1 MSLTRKGYHRLR
13 RTFQTVSI
21 FALNPFFFQYQQVC
35 VPVLNCW
42 GCPAAAFAC
51 PVGAIGLFL
60 ARGMIPFVVIGLILL
75 IGALIG
81 RMLCGWICPFGFLQ
95 ELLHKIPSKK
105 WALPDWAKHI
115 KYGVLIVMVLMI
127 PIFFGT
133 DKGTSLA
140 APSNYFFCTL
150 CPAGSLEVVLPRTFG
165 LWQSQC
171 DTGSGA
177 GFAGVA
183 SCNPTA
189 FTWAFF
195 DGLRLALLGFFLLS
209 FVAYN
214 RPFCR
219 MICPIGAMFAV
230 FNRFSLYQMK
240 VKVEKC
246 KSCYICKDKC
256 PVDHEIFLDQSSPE
270 CIRCLDCTDCAFDAI
285 NSKEK
290 PALETEPASETE
302 SITPPRPPAN

>member
-1 MSLTRKGYHRLR
+1 MSLKRRGYHRAR
-13 RTFQTVSI
+13 RIVQTVSI
-21 FALNPFFFQYQQVC
+21 FALNPFFFSFQQFC

-51 PVGAIGLFL
+51 PIGAIGQFL
-60 ARGMIPFVVIGLILL
+60 ARGLIPFIVIGIILL
-75 IGALIG
+75 VGAFIG

-105 WALPDWAKHI
+105 WALPDWSKQI
-115 KYGVLIVMVLMI
+115 KYGVLIILVLLI

-133 DKGTSLA
+133 DKGTTLT

-150 CPAGSLEVVLPRTFG
+150 CPAGTLEVVLPRTLG
-165 LWQSQC
+165 LWKDQC
-171 DTGSGA
+171 GGSGLTA
-177 GFAGVA
+177 GGIA
-183 SCNPTA
+183 SCDPTA
-189 FTWAFF
+189 RVWNFF
-195 DGLRLALLGFFLLS
+195 DNLRLGLLGFFLVS
-209 FVAYN
+209 FIAWN

-219 MICPIGAMFAV
+219 VFCPIGAMFAF

-240 VKVEKC
+240 IQTDKC
-246 KSCYICKDKC
+246 KSCYNCKDLC

-270 CIRCLDCTDCAFDAI
+270 CIRCLDCTDCAFDAV

-290 PALETEPASETE
+290 PAAEPTPASESE
-302 SITPPRPPAN
+302 SIPPQPPVN